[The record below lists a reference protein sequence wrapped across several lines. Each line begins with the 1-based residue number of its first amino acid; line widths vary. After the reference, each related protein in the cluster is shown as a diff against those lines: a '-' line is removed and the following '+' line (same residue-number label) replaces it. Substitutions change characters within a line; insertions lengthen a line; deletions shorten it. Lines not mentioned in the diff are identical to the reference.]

1 MLHLTSLLFG
11 TNAAHAFFRNKFF
24 YAGLFILLMVTSV
37 LWHSSPKLE
46 LEFMTVFWMDQ
57 AAIVAVILMTLFY
70 AQTLKGLYLWIML
83 GLVGSIVALAYY
95 LCTASWSRSYPI
107 EHGTLHLL
115 SSLCFHTVL
124 GSLGT

>member
-24 YAGLFILLMVTSV
+24 YAGLFVLLMVTSV

-46 LEFMTVFWMDQ
+46 PEFMTIFWMDQ
-57 AAIVAVILMTLFY
+57 AAIAAVTLMTLFY
-70 AQTLKGLYLWIML
+70 AQRITGLRWIML
-83 GLVGSIVALAYY
+83 GLICSIAALAYY
-95 LCTASWSRSYPI
+95 LCTASWSRSYPA
-107 EHGTLHLL
+107 EHGALHLL
-115 SSLCFHTVL
+115 TCLSFHTVL